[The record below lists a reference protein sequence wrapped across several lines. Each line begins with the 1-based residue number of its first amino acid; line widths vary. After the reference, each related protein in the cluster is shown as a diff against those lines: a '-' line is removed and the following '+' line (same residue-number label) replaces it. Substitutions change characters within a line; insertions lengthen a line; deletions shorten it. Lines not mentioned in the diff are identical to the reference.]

1 MLSYIWQSVLYQP
14 VFNFLIWI
22 YNDVT
27 AQNFGWAVVVLTA
40 ALRVVLLPLTVVAEM
55 NKQKNTD
62 LEIEVERIIKEYRRD
77 PVLQKQEIRSVM
89 KKRKVYPWAKFVSL
103 GIQALV
109 FLLLYQVF
117 VHGLSGERIVKVL
130 YPFIDF
136 PGKINTMFYGFDLTK
151 THDTLWAG
159 LVGVWLAVEIY
170 FGFRGKNARGG
181 DMAYFVAFP
190 LFVFFF
196 LWWLPMVKSLFI
208 LSSMLFSFI
217 VHQIIKLAFPEK
229 KATK

>member
-27 AQNFGWAVVVLTA
+27 AQNFGWAVIVLTA
-40 ALRVVLLPLTVVAEM
+40 ALRIVLLPLTVVAEM
-55 NKQKNTD
+55 NKKKNAD

-89 KKRKVYPWAKFVSL
+89 KKRKVYPWAKFLSL

-117 VHGLSGERIVKVL
+117 VHGLSGEKIIKVL
-130 YPFIDF
+130 YPSIDF
-136 PGKINTMFYGFDLTK
+136 PGKINTMFYGFNLTK

-159 LVGVWLAVEIY
+159 IVGAWLAVEIY
-170 FGFRGKNARGG
+170 FGFRGKNARSG

-208 LSSMLFSFI
+208 LSSMLFSFV
-217 VHQIIKLAFPEK
+217 VHQIIALAFPEK

>member
-1 MLSYIWQSVLYQP
+1 MFSDFWQIIFYQP

-27 AQNFGWAVVVLTA
+27 AQNFGWAVVLLTA
-40 ALRVVLLPLTVVAEM
+40 GLRVVLLPLTIVAEL
-55 NKQKNTD
+55 NKNKNAE
-62 LEIEVERIIKEYRRD
+62 LEIEVERIIKEFKRD
-77 PVLQKQEIRSVM
+77 PILQKQEIRNVM

-117 VHGLSGERIVKVL
+117 VHGLSGEKILKVL
-130 YPFIDF
+130 YPVVDY
-136 PGKINTMFYGFDLTK
+136 PGKINTLFYGFDLAK
-151 THDTLWAG
+151 SHDTLWSG
-159 LVGVWLAVEIY
+159 LVAVWLAVEIY
-170 FGFRGKNARGG
+170 FGFRGKSARGG
-181 DMAYFVAFP
+181 DMAYFLAFP
-190 LFVFFF
+190 VFVFFF

-217 VHQIIKLAFPEK
+217 VHQIIVLAFPEK
-229 KATK
+229 KVTK